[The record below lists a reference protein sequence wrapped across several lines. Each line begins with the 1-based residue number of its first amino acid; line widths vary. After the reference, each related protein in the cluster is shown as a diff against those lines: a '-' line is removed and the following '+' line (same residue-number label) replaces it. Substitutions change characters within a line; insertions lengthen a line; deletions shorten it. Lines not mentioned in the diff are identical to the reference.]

1 MTNQLLDEIEYRVK
15 NIDAEDRV
23 DDTVIDYLTKLK
35 DELLKV
41 EKKWLNIDHENSYS
55 FYYGVRSVI
64 LVLEKII
71 ERFQTESIDNV
82 LQIAQD
88 TLLVIPFI
96 NYIIQDAMQYKTNDD
111 LAEHILEMTD
121 QLDEKAY
128 DANLLKSSEE
138 YLHDIDKNTILK
150 FFDGMLEIM
159 EVPKKI
165 P

>member
-1 MTNQLLDEIEYRVK
+1 MCIRDSYELDK
-15 NIDAEDRV
+15 MK
-23 DDTVIDYLTKLK
+23 DT
-35 DELLKV
+35 LLKV
-41 EKKWLNIDHENSYS
+41 EKEWSKIDHENSYS
-55 FYYGVRSVI
+55 IYYGVRSVI

-71 ERFQTESIDNV
+71 ERFETESVDNV

>member
-1 MTNQLLDEIEYRVK
+1 MSNQRFHEFEHSVK
-15 NIDAEDRV
+15 NTDTENSV
-23 DDTVIDYLTKLK
+23 DYVTKLK

-71 ERFQTESIDNV
+71 ERYQTESENNLQITKDVLNV
-82 LQIAQD
+82 LPYIQ
-88 TLLVIPFI
+88 
-96 NYIIQDAMQYKTNDD
+96 YIINDAEAYKTNDD

-159 EVPKKI
+159 EVPKKPI
-165 P
+165 VV

>member
-1 MTNQLLDEIEYRVK
+1 MTNQLLAEIEYRVK
-15 NIDAEDRV
+15 NIDTEDRV
-23 DDTVIDYLTKLK
+23 DDTIVNEIIKLK
-35 DELLKV
+35 NDLLKV
-41 EKKWLNIDHENSYS
+41 EKEWLKIDHKNNYS

-71 ERFQTESIDNV
+71 ERFQTESMDNV

-96 NYIIQDAMQYKTNDD
+96 NDIIQDAMQYKTDDD
-111 LAEHILEMTD
+111 LAEHILEKTD